1 MRKIALHWQ
10 IIIGLFLGLLYG
22 IISIHNGYEAFTS
35 NWITP
40 FGTIFINLLKL
51 IAMPLVL
58 GSLVTGVASL
68 SDVKKLSRIG
78 GKTIA
83 IYLGT
88 TAFSVTI
95 GLISVNMLKPGD
107 KIPDQM
113 QIKLQ
118 EDFEKD
124 ASKKAVSVQEVKNR
138 GPLQPIIDM
147 VPNNFFNSASSN
159 RNMLQIVF
167 IALLIG
173 IGIIQIPD
181 EKGKPLKDFF
191 KSLSEVVIKL
201 VDLIML
207 MAPIGVFALIS
218 TTISKVAGETLL
230 K

>member
-22 IISIHNGYEAFTS
+22 VISIHNGYETFTS

-40 FGTIFINLLKL
+40 LGTIFINLLKL

-68 SDVKKLSRIG
+68 SNVKKLSRIG

-88 TAFSVTI
+88 TAFAVTI
-95 GLISVNMLKPGD
+95 GLISVNMLKPGH
-107 KIPDQM
+107 KIPHQM

-118 EDFEKD
+118 KDFEKD
-124 ASKKAVSVQEVKNR
+124 ASKKAVSVQEVKDR

-147 VPNNFFNSASSN
+147 IPNNFFDSASSN

-167 IALLIG
+167 IAILVG

-191 KSLSEVVIKL
+191 KSI
-201 VDLIML
+201 I
-207 MAPIGVFALIS
+207 
-218 TTISKVAGETLL
+218 LL
-230 K
+230 

>member
-1 MRKIALHWQ
+1 
-10 IIIGLFLGLLYG
+10 
-22 IISIHNGYEAFTS
+22 
-35 NWITP
+35 
-40 FGTIFINLLKL
+40 
-51 IAMPLVL
+51 MPLVL

-68 SDVKKLSRIG
+68 SNVKKLSRIG

-124 ASKKAVSVQEVKNR
+124 ASKKAVSIKEVKNR

-147 VPNNFFNSASSN
+147 VPKQF
-159 RNMLQIVF
+159 L
-167 IALLIG
+167 
-173 IGIIQIPD
+173 
-181 EKGKPLKDFF
+181 
-191 KSLSEVVIKL
+191 
-201 VDLIML
+201 
-207 MAPIGVFALIS
+207 
-218 TTISKVAGETLL
+218 
-230 K
+230 